1 MVVPGG
7 NGTCGSW
14 CAMEPV
20 AAVFHRLWRSDR
32 DLKQRAMVLR
42 QNIGSEDKAEK
53 AEEKTRRA
61 LTQI

>member
-1 MVVPGG
+1 
-7 NGTCGSW
+7 
-14 CAMEPV
+14 MEPV

-42 QNIGSEDKAEK
+42 QNIGSEDKAKK